1 MKAEMIK
8 AIVGIGLLGVICLGF
23 SVVLA
28 AMAISAPSIGMAL
41 GYGFSSLVEA
51 VTVAYIA
58 YHITIAI
65 KEWF

>member
-1 MKAEMIK
+1 MKAKRII
-8 AIVGIGLLGVICLGF
+8 AIVGTGILGVICLGL
-23 SVVLA
+23 SVVCA
-28 AMAISAPSIGMAL
+28 AMAITATSAGMAL